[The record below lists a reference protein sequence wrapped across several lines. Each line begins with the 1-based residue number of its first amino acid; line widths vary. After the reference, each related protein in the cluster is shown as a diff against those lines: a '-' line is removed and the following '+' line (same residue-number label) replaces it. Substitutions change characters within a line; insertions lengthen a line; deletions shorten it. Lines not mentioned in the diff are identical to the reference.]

1 VPSASIA
8 GIVLAAAVSSA
19 SGVFALILAASNAD
33 PTVWTTG
40 GIGSAAVGSLLYL
53 IKRMTDGSLVSIKVA
68 DVIADA
74 ARREDRLRSEAEKR
88 DEALRGIAKQ
98 VSADAEAREAKLR
111 DVAKR
116 GQDREDLLWGLLKAK
131 GAIE

>member
-1 VPSASIA
+1 MSWSAPIGIA
-8 GIVLAAAVSSA
+8 LAATVSSA
-19 SGVFALILAASNAD
+19 SAVAGVVVAVSNAD

-68 DVIADA
+68 DVIAEG
-74 ARREDRLRSEAEKR
+74 ARREERLRSETE
-88 DEALRGIAKQ
+88 
-98 VSADAEAREAKLR
+98 VRESKLR
-111 DVAKR
+111 DLAKR

-131 GAIE
+131 GAVE